1 MTGAID
7 GAYDTPEGR
16 KLFVSLRP
24 GESSDEFVSRGM
36 GFLQAMGDGH
46 ALDRVLA
53 SAASDWE
60 ALPSDRWL
68 DAVSRSDSRLR
79 LRVTDLSSSGG
90 SSVGHLVVDCEG
102 DPIADDWGISKRS
115 RSTCREPGMAWS
127 GLGRRHSGPW
137 STRSEDWVTGTT
149 PASSGAPRTWSE
161 I

>member
-90 SSVGHLVVDCEG
+90 GSVGHLVVDCEG
-102 DPIADDWGISKRS
+102 DPIADDWGDLQEESVYLPRARHGLVRTWQATLWSLVHEIRGLGDRYDACFE
-115 RSTCREPGMAWS
+115 RSTPHME
-127 GLGRRHSGPW
+127 
-137 STRSEDWVTGTT
+137 
-149 PASSGAPRTWSE
+149 
-161 I
+161 